1 MQLDPFL
8 CAADSHRAVQVLL
21 KLADHDI
28 SGWALTG
35 GFAIE
40 LHILRRAGQACLRPL
55 HDIDF
60 LVDSFDG
67 IPETLGRE
75 FLFRHVHSYDPPGKT
90 LLQAV
95 DEEMAVRVDVFR
107 AYGQEMDRTEPTVL
121 AGYPMRT
128 VSLPDLVARHA
139 RLNWDLVDG
148 QRVAPKY
155 ARDFLRMLELVTTDG
170 MEEIWREHRKPHCPE
185 SFAET
190 ARELKRLIELR
201 QDLLVPPVY
210 STDTLEACSRC
221 HSLTAFPLAAASR
234 ILELVG
240 YC

>member
-1 MQLDPFL
+1 MQLDQFL
-8 CAADSHRAVQVLL
+8 SAADSHRAAQVLL

-28 SGWALTG
+28 SSLALTG

-40 LHILRRAGQACLRPL
+40 LQILRRGRQACLRPL

-67 IPETLGRE
+67 IPETLGRA
-75 FLFRHVHSYDPPGKT
+75 FLFRHVHPYDPPGKT
-90 LLQAV
+90 LVQAV
-95 DEEMAVRVDVFR
+95 AEEMAVRVDVFR
-107 AYGQEMDRTEPTVL
+107 AYGQEMARTEPTVL

-139 RLNWDLVDG
+139 QLTWDLVGG
-148 QRVAPKY
+148 QPVSPKY
-155 ARDFLRMLELVTTDG
+155 ARDFLRMLELLTTD
-170 MEEIWREHRKPHCPE
+170 EVEDIWQEHRKPHCPD

-190 ARELKRLIELR
+190 ARELKKIIELR
-201 QDLLVPPVY
+201 QDLLVSPVY
-210 STDTLEACSRC
+210 STDTLESCSRC
-221 HSLTAFPLAAASR
+221 HSLTAFPLADAGR
-234 ILELVG
+234 IMELLG